1 MRHNEEVE
9 SEDEKTFV
17 SAKAHALWNK
27 QLAYKGFISKRG
39 FGKPIFPF
47 SEIIEK
53 KGWDFF
59 CKKMALGFAV
69 LAREFYSNMLE
80 MREESIYVRGVW
92 VPFRHKRINEVF
104 QLKELKHDSKLKKLV
119 ENPDDEKIVNLL
131 TTGKGKWE
139 STKKNSHQ
147 SINRGSLTEEA
158 KVWFYFI
165 ASVII
170 PTKHLC
176 SVREQEAIILYA
188 LLKGYKM
195 NVGRLTD
202 GSIKGYHQSRKRGLI
217 PHPATITRL
226 CILAGVK
233 GIWEE
238 EEVCPRVSSLTLT
251 GVTKGPRNR
260 KRKGIIEMEAK
271 PIEGN
276 DNMEIENFLGKS
288 PLAEEEEMQYRM
300 NPLSHSC
307 PDRREK
313 FPKPAENS
321 RRNEGTVEIME
332 ILISMKK
339 EMEDRERSGR
349 DNSRSERN
357 S

>member
-1 MRHNEEVE
+1 MRHNEEAE

-27 QLAYKGFISKRG
+27 QLADKGFINKRG
-39 FGKPIFPF
+39 FGNLIFPF

-59 CKKMALGFAV
+59 CKQKAPGFAA

-92 VPFRHKRINEVF
+92 VPFGHKRINDII
-104 QLKELKHDSKLKKLV
+104 QLKELKHNSKFKKLV
-119 ENPDDEKIVNLL
+119 ENPDHEKIVNLL
-131 TTGKGKWE
+131 TTGNGKWE
-139 STKKNSHQ
+139 STKKNPHQ

-165 ASVII
+165 ASV
-170 PTKHLC
+170 LC
-176 SVREQEAIILYA
+176 SVREQEAIISYA
-188 LLKGYKM
+188 ILKGYKM
-195 NVGRLTD
+195 NVGRLIE
-202 GSIKGYHQSRKRGLI
+202 GSILGYHQSSKRGLI
-217 PHPATITRL
+217 PHPTTITRL
-226 CILAGVK
+226 CIFVGVK

-260 KRKGIIEMEAK
+260 EQKGIIEMEAE

-276 DNMEIENFLGKS
+276 DNMEIENFLGKAPS
-288 PLAEEEEMQYRM
+288 AEEEEM
-300 NPLSHSC
+300 
-307 PDRREK
+307 
-313 FPKPAENS
+313 
-321 RRNEGTVEIME
+321 
-332 ILISMKK
+332 
-339 EMEDRERSGR
+339 
-349 DNSRSERN
+349 
-357 S
+357 